1 MSIVRCQWSVVSF
14 FPVIGKIWDRLN
26 SICHL
31 TDLTDVILSVTTSE
45 LQNSETTRSY
55 QRTQNN
61 FDDKNEYSNNRSTQM
76 QEINL
81 DRKGC
86 W

>member
-1 MSIVRCQWSVVSF
+1 M
-14 FPVIGKIWDRLN
+14 
-26 SICHL
+26 
-31 TDLTDVILSVTTSE
+31 DLTDFILSVTASE
-45 LQNSETTRSY
+45 FWNSETTRNY

-76 QEINL
+76 REINL

-86 W
+86 E